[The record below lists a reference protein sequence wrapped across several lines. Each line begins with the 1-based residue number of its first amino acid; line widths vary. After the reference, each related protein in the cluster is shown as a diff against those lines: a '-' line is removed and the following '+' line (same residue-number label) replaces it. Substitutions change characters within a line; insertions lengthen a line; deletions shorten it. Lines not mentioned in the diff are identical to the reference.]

1 MYLGIDF
8 LVDLER
14 RPFVVDVN
22 IGLPGGA
29 TEIDRIHRVR
39 HGRPSDIFSQ
49 IETASRAVYGLPFSS
64 YLESL
69 SFLESL
75 KPFKLWIDGYGGRPE
90 VIPSALRLEDKWV
103 QYQVLRDIAPLPA
116 TEPFRP
122 GGEKTAEAFLA
133 RFRPAVLKRRLGRGG
148 RGFKIVRTLGDLAGH
163 NGQDD
168 PRLLQAYVESRL
180 EGYVFS
186 VRVLAFGGR
195 CLGMHACLAAADI
208 SSDGILA
215 EVVTGPRF
223 ALDGLVRETVH
234 FDEKTWEA
242 ELWFHGDTPDYL
254 HTNLYEDDIAM
265 ASVVV
270 PDGFAK
276 EISGI
281 AIRIERT
288 YDASDFSRLPRA
300 CFEE

>member
-39 HGRPSDIFSQ
+39 HGRRSDILSR
-49 IETASRAVYGLPFSS
+49 IEATSRAVYGRSFSAYLASLP
-64 YLESL
+64 
-69 SFLESL
+69 FLESL
-75 KPFKLWIDGYGGRPE
+75 KRFKLWVDGYGGRPE
-90 VIPSALRLEDKWV
+90 ALPPALRLEDKWV
-103 QYQVLRDIAPLPA
+103 QYQVLRDIAPLPP
-116 TEPFRP
+116 TEPFRLDND
-122 GGEKTAEAFLA
+122 GAAAAFLS

-148 RGFKIVRTLGDLAGH
+148 RGFKIVRSLSDLAGQ
-163 NGQDD
+163 NEQDD
-168 PRLLQAYVESRL
+168 PRLFQDFVMSRID
-180 EGYVFS
+180 GYALS

-195 CLGMHACLAAADI
+195 CLGMHASLAAGDI

-215 EVVTGPRF
+215 EIITGPRF
-223 ALDGLVRETVH
+223 ALSGLVCETVH

-242 ELWFHGDTPDYL
+242 ELWFPCESPAYL
-254 HTNLYEDDIAM
+254 HTNLYEDDVAREALMVPGKFSRLLSDIA
-265 ASVVV
+265 VRV
-270 PDGFAK
+270 
-276 EISGI
+276 
-281 AIRIERT
+281 ERT
-288 YDASDFSRLPRA
+288 YEALEFSTLPRA